1 MLSHSSG
8 SFNGHTLT
16 MIVSVVLC
24 MFIIQ
29 TCGASFVHSPI
40 DFSNTRWF
48 MVGRSTYFNHDDRPT
63 IQPSI
68 SDRRRRF
75 LSTRNDGVIRD
86 DAGSDDQDENGVVDV
101 ENWESISAE
110 LLLEDEDDGLNDG
123 EWLSDKEKAR
133 IKLEHQLEQQQQQQQ
148 VSNEVSSFGSSNSQY
163 ASQND
168 EDPNNTGVTTTTTS
182 NVPNR
187 PSPYTDEEEE
197 IIAAMGGKSK
207 QQRRREPG
215 FLGDSTLVEICTD
228 YSVPIS
234 YLADVLCMWG
244 VPVPIN
250 IYDRLGDL
258 VTGEQAF
265 AIVEAVNTLDVAAL
279 HDRYSNTNIQQ
290 LCYEWDIDILKAFE
304 MAMKEGW
311 SLPFGVQTCLR
322 VEQERELLRVLGSQ
336 AGLID
341 LPDDE
346 YDDEYN

>member
-1 MLSHSSG
+1 MSILPA
-8 SFNGHTLT
+8 
-16 MIVSVVLC
+16 
-24 MFIIQ
+24 
-29 TCGASFVHSPI
+29 CGAFLIRSPI
-40 DFSNTRWF
+40 DLSNGGWLLVRRSSFS
-48 MVGRSTYFNHDDRPT
+48 HDRHT
-63 IQPSI
+63 VPSI
-68 SDRRRRF
+68 SDRHRGTIF
-75 LSTRNDGVIRD
+75 VTTSGSSD
-86 DAGSDDQDENGVVDV
+86 DDDDQDDNGVDV
-101 ENWESISAE
+101 ENWESLSAE

-133 IKLEHQLEQQQQQQQ
+133 MKLEHQQEQQQQLLNQARI
-148 VSNEVSSFGSSNSQY
+148 GSSDSQF
-163 ASQND
+163 ASQK
-168 EDPNNTGVTTTTTS
+168 EDADNAGVTTS
-182 NVPNR
+182 NLLNR

-207 QQRRREPG
+207 QRRREPG

-234 YLADVLCMWG
+234 YLADVLCMWD

-250 IYDRLGDL
+250 INDRLGDL

-290 LCYEWDIDILKAFE
+290 LCYEWDIDIQKAFE

>member
-1 MLSHSSG
+1 
-8 SFNGHTLT
+8 
-16 MIVSVVLC
+16 MIVALVLC
-24 MFIIQ
+24 MSIIQ
-29 TCGASFVHSPI
+29 ACGAFLIRSPI
-40 DFSNTRWF
+40 DLTSA
-48 MVGRSTYFNHDDRPT
+48 GCSFNHDRHAV
-63 IQPSI
+63 PST
-68 SDRRRRF
+68 SDRRGMFVTTSR
-75 LSTRNDGVIRD
+75 SSDDG
-86 DAGSDDQDENGVVDV
+86 DDQDENGVDV
-101 ENWESISAE
+101 ENWESLSAE

-133 IKLEHQLEQQQQQQQ
+133 MKLEHQQAQQQQLL
-148 VSNEVSSFGSSNSQY
+148 NEPRIGSSDSQV
-163 ASQND
+163 ASQNA
-168 EDPNNTGVTTTTTS
+168 DPINAGATTA

-197 IIAAMGGKSK
+197 IIAAMGGKSR
-207 QQRRREPG
+207 QRRREPG

-234 YLADVLCMWG
+234 YLADVLCMWD

-250 IYDRLGDL
+250 INDRLGDL

-290 LCYEWDIDILKAFE
+290 LCYEWDIDIQKAFE

-322 VEQERELLRVLGSQ
+322 VEQERELLRVLGNQ